1 MGSSPTGSKQRIPPM
16 RSSAAPVGGR
26 EQYGAAR
33 AVHCVSLCFYR
44 LRRVTVFH
52 CVSVVCVGLGR
63 EREGLNGLE
72 KATKKGSRGGA
83 FERHPVPGAI
93 PSEHAAAVRSF
104 GRRDVPAIHV
114 SRTSTMIRMLRICAE
129 AHMPRYFLR

>member
-1 MGSSPTGSKQRIPPM
+1 MHSSTV
-16 RSSAAPVGGR
+16 PVGGR
-26 EQYGAAR
+26 GR
-33 AVHCVSLCFYR
+33 PGCSLCFTVFLWVLVG
-44 LRRVTVFH
+44 LRR
-52 CVSVVCVGLGR
+52 
-63 EREGLNGLE
+63 EKEGLNGLE

-129 AHMPRYFLR
+129 AHMSRYFVR